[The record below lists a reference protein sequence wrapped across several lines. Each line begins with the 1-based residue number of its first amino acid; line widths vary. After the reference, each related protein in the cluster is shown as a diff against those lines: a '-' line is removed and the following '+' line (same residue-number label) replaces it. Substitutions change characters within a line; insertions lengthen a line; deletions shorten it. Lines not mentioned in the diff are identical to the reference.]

1 MGACFSKV
9 FNTCPLKINC
19 CFSWVHQITRDEH
32 LLFGC
37 DEGIYTLNMNEL
49 HDSCLDQLFPRR
61 TLWMYVIGNTLM
73 SISGKTTH
81 LYCHDL
87 LQLHNRTLHNK
98 DHNGKLS
105 QTMDQMI
112 NRIPEKFVPWKVSCT
127 TKIASS
133 RGVTHCCVVHNKS
146 NGYKYLAGATAN
158 SVFLMQWYNPMNKF
172 MLLKQYDLYLPAQ
185 IRVFEMIVSQD
196 VEYPLLCIG
205 AKRCT
210 NNANKIQL
218 DLINLNSSSS
228 WFSNEFGEGLETV
241 IPRNQVL
248 NLICVRQI
256 DKDAV
261 LVCYD
266 SEFFFNFWENFLS

>member
-9 FNTCPLKINC
+9 FNSCPLKINC
-19 CFSWVHQITRDEH
+19 CVSWVHHLTRDEY

-37 DEGIYTLNMNEL
+37 DQGIYTLNMNEL
-49 HDSCLDQLFPRR
+49 HDACLDQLFPRK
-61 TLWMYVIGNTLM
+61 TTWMYVINNTLM

-87 LQLHNRTLHNK
+87 LQLHNRSLHNK

-127 TKIASS
+127 TKISIS

-146 NGYKYLAGATAN
+146 NGYKYLAGATST
-158 SVFLMQWYNPMNKF
+158 SVFLMQYYNPLSKF
-172 MLLKQYDLYLPAQ
+172 MLLKSYDLLLNQ
-185 IRVFEMIVSQD
+185 IRVFEMIISHG
-196 VEYPLLCIG
+196 VEYPLLLIG
-205 AKRCT
+205 AKRTT
-210 NNANKIQL
+210 NASKIQL

-228 WFSNEFGEGLETV
+228 WFSEFGNGMDTV
-241 IPRNQVL
+241 IPKNQML
-248 NLICVRQI
+248 NLVCAKQI
-256 DKDAV
+256 DDDAI
-261 LVCYD
+261 LICYD
-266 SEFFFNFWENFLS
+266 SKFFKIFSNFF